1 MALSPMARTHLVRI
15 SRRLHAAGWVANHD
29 GNVSTRLG
37 RDRFLITPTA
47 TSKAEVTESSLVI
60 IDGAGKV
67 LEGRMKP
74 PGETELHLAAYRA
87 RPDVNAI
94 VHAHP
99 PFATAFG
106 AAREPL
112 EPLCLP
118 EVVVSLG
125 SIPLLPFAMPKTP
138 QATEAITRGASE
150 AEAMLLPGNGVLT
163 LGPDVDLAF
172 LRMELV
178 EHLAKILHAARSL
191 GGAHPLPESA
201 LTELRAQHRKAFP
214 RPSRSA

>member
-1 MALSPMARTHLVRI
+1 MALSPMSRTHVVRI

-29 GNVSTRLG
+29 GNVSLRVG

-47 TSKAEVTESSLVI
+47 TSKAEVTESSLVL
-60 IDGAGKV
+60 IDFAGKV
-67 LEGRMKP
+67 IEGRMKP

-87 RPDVNAI
+87 RPDVNAV

-106 AAREPL
+106 AARVPL
-112 EPLCLP
+112 EPICLP
-118 EVVVSLG
+118 EAVVSLG
-125 SIPLLPFAMPKTP
+125 SVPLLPFAMPKTP
-138 QATEAITRGASE
+138 QATEAVTRGATE
-150 AEAMLLPGNGVLT
+150 AEAMLLPGNGALT

-191 GGAHPLPESA
+191 GGAQPLPETTLA
-201 LTELRAQHRKAFP
+201 ELRAQHKKTFP
-214 RPSRSA
+214 RSQK

>member
-1 MALSPMARTHLVRI
+1 MALSPMSRTHVVRI

-29 GNVSTRLG
+29 GNVSLRVG

-47 TSKAEVTESSLVI
+47 TSKAEVTESSLVL
-60 IDGAGKV
+60 IDFAGKV
-67 LEGRMKP
+67 IEGRMKP

-87 RPDVNAI
+87 RPDVNAV

-106 AAREPL
+106 AARAPL

-118 EVVVSLG
+118 EAVVSLG
-125 SIPLLPFAMPKTP
+125 SVPLLPFAMPKTP
-138 QATEAITRGASE
+138 QATEAVTRGATE
-150 AEAMLLPGNGVLT
+150 AEAMLLPGNGALT

-191 GGAHPLPESA
+191 GGAQPLPETTLA
-201 LTELRAQHRKAFP
+201 ELRAQHKKAFP
-214 RPSRSA
+214 RSQK